1 MRTQAEDHHA
11 GGRAAEGRP
20 ISTLLLPLVV
30 SLATAATLV
39 VNYLAN
45 GLPINGQTTGDVTR
59 RFEVYF
65 VPAGYV
71 FSIWSVIYLGVI
83 AYSVYLGIT
92 LAQGRSDSGAARAI
106 APWYVLTAVA
116 NCCWLFAWHH
126 NRFPLSML
134 IMVVLLGTLI
144 VIYRLQASRPPASTL
159 ERWTVHIPFRVYLGW
174 ISVATIANATITLD
188 DAGWSGFGLS
198 EPTWGVIMV
207 AVAAALGVV
216 MLLRHKDIAYAL
228 VLIWALAGI
237 AVRLYDTTPI
247 LIASLV
253 GAAILTVGTVGT
265 WVVAS
270 RARPERSRR
279 RQPERSGR

>member
-1 MRTQAEDHHA
+1 MVSRTAD
-11 GGRAAEGRP
+11 RRS
-20 ISTLLLPLVV
+20 ISTVLLPLAVGV
-30 SLATAATLV
+30 ATAATLV

-71 FSIWSVIYLGVI
+71 FSIWSVIYLGLI
-83 AYSVYLGIT
+83 AYTVYLGLA
-92 LAQGRSDSGAARAI
+92 LAQRRTDSGAARPI
-106 APWYVLTAVA
+106 APWYVLTAAA

-134 IMVVLLGTLI
+134 LMIVLLVALI
-144 VIYRLQASRPPASTL
+144 VIYRLQASRPPTSAL

-198 EPTWGVIMV
+198 EPTWGAIMV
-207 AVAAALGVV
+207 AVAAALGLA
-216 MLLRHKDIAYAL
+216 MILRHRDMAYGL
-228 VLIWALAGI
+228 VIIWALIGI
-237 AVRLYDTTPI
+237 AVRLHDTTSV
-247 LIASLV
+247 LIASLA
-253 GAAILTVGTVGT
+253 GAAVVGISLILS
-265 WVVAS
+265 AQ
-270 RARPERSRR
+270 RLRSRTD
-279 RQPERSGR
+279 

>member
-1 MRTQAEDHHA
+1 MVSRTAE
-11 GGRAAEGRP
+11 RRSM
-20 ISTLLLPLVV
+20 STVLLPLAV
-30 SLATAATLV
+30 SMATAATLV

-59 RFEVYF
+59 PFQVYF

-83 AYSVYLGIT
+83 AYSVYLSLM
-92 LAQGRSDSGAARAI
+92 LARGRDDSGAARAI
-106 APWYVLTAVA
+106 APWYVLTAAA

-134 IMVVLLGTLI
+134 LMVVLLVALI
-144 VIYRLQASRPPASTL
+144 VIYRLQASRPPTSTL

-198 EPTWGVIMV
+198 GPTWGVIMI

-216 MLLRHKDIAYAL
+216 MNLLHRDVAYGL
-228 VLIWALAGI
+228 VIIWALVGI
-237 AVRLYDTTPI
+237 AVRLHDTTSV

-253 GAAILTVGTVGT
+253 GAA
-265 WVVAS
+265 VVAVAVAAS
-270 RARPERSRR
+270 ARLRTRSPRESAKNR
-279 RQPERSGR
+279 TLTG

>member
-1 MRTQAEDHHA
+1 MVSRTDDT
-11 GGRAAEGRP
+11 RA
-20 ISTLLLPLVV
+20 ISTLLVPLAVG
-30 SLATAATLV
+30 LATLATLV

-45 GLPINGQTTGDVTR
+45 GLPINGQTTGEVTR

-71 FSIWSVIYLGVI
+71 FSIWGVIYLGMI
-83 AYSVYLGIT
+83 AYSVYLG
-92 LAQGRSDSGAARAI
+92 LALVRGRADGGAARAI

-134 IMVVLLGTLI
+134 LMVVLLGALI
-144 VIYRLQASRPPASTL
+144 HIYRLQAARPPTSTL

-207 AVAAALGVV
+207 AVAAALGLV
-216 MLLRHKDIAYAL
+216 MSLRHRDVAFAL
-228 VLIWALAGI
+228 VIIWALIGI
-237 AVRLYDTTPI
+237 AVRLHETTSI

-253 GAAILTVGTVGT
+253 GA
-265 WVVAS
+265 VVLAVS
-270 RARPERSRR
+270 LLATAQRR
-279 RQPERSGR
+279 RNRTPAQAP